1 MTYALI
7 AALVLAPLAPA
18 PGEQCPLGAPP
29 TTDGQGKTMV
39 CVHHHELNHSNIWEY
54 PPNGGN

>member
-1 MTYALI
+1 MKHAAI

-39 CVHHHELNHSNIWEY
+39 CVHHHELNHTNIWEY
-54 PPNGGN
+54 PEPS